1 MAYQINFTD
10 DINKQPLVIG
20 DNQINETTSLSFPG
34 RNVTSYGQQIGENF
48 LHLLENFA
56 NNEPPLNPI
65 EGQLWFD
72 NNPGVNQLKIYD
84 GTTWSAAG
92 GLKKSATEPN
102 VANSIIGDLW
112 VNTDTQ
118 QLYLFSGSGWILVGP
133 RFSSGAR
140 TGSEA
145 ETIVDTLNNPQ
156 TVVTNFVAG
165 ERVAIISRTEFIPKT
180 TIPGFTTIRIGVNLN
195 SNYNGYFGTA
205 EKAQSLVVGSAVVPA
220 SNFLRSD
227 VTSNTNFPINVKN
240 SNGISVGEDS
250 QTTLSIDGTA
260 GVLFHKTS
268 GSNLDIRVNNNG
280 SIRTVIRVDSSERVG
295 INNPSPQE
303 ALDVTG
309 NVLISGR
316 LQVTNTDASSVIF
329 NGGCAVS
336 GDHTVSGDI
345 NAQGD
350 LITSGNILPISS
362 TSTTIGSSELPINR
376 MYVTRA
382 DGDFYGNI
390 YGNITTSSGIAQSA
404 AKLASVS
411 VFKLDGDITSED
423 LEFDG
428 QLGGST
434 KTFNTQLSETFI
446 ADKIDAEVI
455 QGTDEFLISRG
466 VSGLRKISKA
476 DLWLSISRTPIGTMV
491 AFAGSTAPTGW
502 LICDG
507 SEVLVSAYSDLF
519 SVIGYTYG
527 DPTTLLGLGTFKL
540 PDLRGRIPL
549 GLDNMNG
556 GYVVPSRANPD
567 VDISTGGGSAN
578 RVTSTSADSLGL
590 AGGGENKTISVSNLP
605 DHEHDMR
612 GNAGNQYYAFRNI
625 SGAPADTDA
634 ISGQGS
640 LTTGL
645 GQYLPT
651 SGGVRTDGSLG
662 TPMDVM
668 NPYLSINY
676 IIFTGQDV

>member
-10 DINKQPLVIG
+10 NINKPPLVIE

-92 GLKKSATEPN
+92 GLKKSSTEPP

-112 VNTDTQ
+112 VNTNTQ

-156 TVVTNFVAG
+156 TVVTNFVSG

-195 SNYNGYFGTA
+195 SNFNGYFGTS
-205 EKAQSLVVGSAVVPA
+205 EKSQALIVGSSVVPA

-227 VTSNTNFPINVKN
+227 ITSNTDFPINIKN

-250 QTTLSIDGTA
+250 QTTLSIDGTS

-309 NVLISGR
+309 NVLISGTLR
-316 LQVTNTDASSVIF
+316 VTNTSASSVIF
-329 NGGCAVS
+329 D
-336 GDHTVSGDI
+336 GDCTVEGNHTIVNDC
-345 NAQGD
+345 NVQGN
-350 LITSGNILPISS
+350 LTLSNNILPITSA
-362 TSTTIGSSELPINR
+362 STTIGSAELPINR
-376 MYVTRA
+376 LYVTRA

-404 AKLASVS
+404 SKLASLT
-411 VFKLDGDITSED
+411 VFKLDGDITSQD

-428 QLGGST
+428 QTGGTT
-434 KTFNTQLSETFI
+434 KSFNTQLSETFI
-446 ADKIDAEVI
+446 KDKIEVEEI

-466 VSGLRKISKA
+466 VNGLRKISKTS
-476 DLWLSISRTPIGTMV
+476 LWESISRTPIGTIV
-491 AFAGSTAPTGW
+491 AFAGSTPPTGW
-502 LICDG
+502 LLCDG
-507 SEVLVSAYSDLF
+507 SEVLIAVFADLF

-527 DPTTLLGLGTFKL
+527 NSSLLQGLGTFKL
-540 PDLRGRIPL
+540 PDLRGRVPL

-556 GYVVPSRANPD
+556 SYVVPSKDDPD
-567 VDISTGGGSAN
+567 TTISTGGGSAN
-578 RVTSTSADSLGL
+578 RVTSSAADNLGL
-590 AGGGENKTISVSNLP
+590 AGGAESKTISLSNLP

-640 LTTGL
+640 LTNGL

-651 SGGVRTDGSLG
+651 SGGINTDGSLS

-676 IIFTGQDV
+676 IIFTGLDV